1 MQTTDKKM
9 KVKSKSNFYLDN
21 VFIHITVWLIVFGL
35 PLFLTDRGQG
45 ISWSNFWR
53 SASVMLS
60 FMIVFYLNYLYLIDR
75 FLYKQKTKE
84 FIIINL
90 LLIIV
95 MASFMYFAHDF
106 IMALNL
112 DGRTLRRKRR
122 YTSMPYVFIAR
133 NVFSLALI
141 VGLSVAI
148 KMSARWAKVE
158 SQRKELEKERTESE
172 LKNLK
177 SQINPHFLLNTLNNI
192 YALIEFNPPKAQT
205 AVEELSKLLRH
216 LLYDNNET
224 YVSLVKEV
232 EFIKNYIELMRIRL
246 SKNVELTTNIDIT
259 PGTSTLIAPLIY
271 ISLIENAFKHGI
283 TGNKK
288 SFIYIQLLEKSNG
301 VVEFVCKN
309 SAFPKS
315 ESDKSGSGI
324 GLNQVKRR
332 LELLYPKRYTWNQ
345 NMELTDGVS
354 VFTSHLT
361 IKTKENGTNLLDN

>member
-1 MQTTDKKM
+1 M
-9 KVKSKSNFYLDN
+9 KIKTKSNFYFDN
-21 VFIHITVWLIVFGL
+21 VFIHLTVWIVIFGL

-45 ISWSNFWR
+45 ISWSQFWR
-53 SASVMLS
+53 SASVMIA
-60 FMIVFYLNYLYLIDR
+60 FMIVFYINYLYLIDR

-90 LLIIV
+90 LLLIV
-95 MASFMYFAHDF
+95 VATLMYFAHDF
-106 IMALNL
+106 VMSLNL
-112 DGRTLRRKRR
+112 DGRPMRRRRR
-122 YTSMPYVFIAR
+122 YQSTPYIFIGR

-158 SQRKELEKERTESE
+158 SERRELEKEKTESE

-216 LLYDNNET
+216 VLYDNNET
-224 YVSLVKEV
+224 YVPLTKEV

-246 SKNVELTTNIDIT
+246 SKNVELLTNIEVM
-259 PGTSTLIAPLIY
+259 PSSSTRIAPLIF
-271 ISLIENAFKHGI
+271 ISLIENAFKHGVS
-283 TGNKK
+283 GNKK
-288 SFIYIQLLEKSNG
+288 SFIDIQLKENPNG
-301 VVEFVCKN
+301 VIEFICKN

-332 LELLYPKRYTWNQ
+332 LELLYPNQHTWTQSIVKKND
-345 NMELTDGVS
+345 ES
-354 VFTSHLT
+354 IFTSHIT
-361 IKTKENGTNLLDN
+361 IDTK

>member
-1 MQTTDKKM
+1 M
-9 KVKSKSNFYLDN
+9 KSKTKFNYYFDN
-21 VFIHITVWLIVFGL
+21 VFIHLAVWLIIFGL

-45 ISWSNFWR
+45 ISWSHFWR

-60 FMIVFYLNYLYLIDR
+60 FMIVFYVNYLFLIKR
-75 FLYKQKTKE
+75 FLYEQKIKE

-95 MASFMYFAHDF
+95 MATFMHFSHDI
-106 IMALNL
+106 IMSLNL
-112 DGRTLRRKRR
+112 EGRTGRRRR
-122 YTSMPYVFIAR
+122 LHSTLPYFYIGR
-133 NVFSLALI
+133 NVLSLALI

-148 KMSARWAKVE
+148 KMSARWAMVE
-158 SQRKELEKERTESE
+158 TERKELEKAKTEAE

-192 YALIEFNPPKAQT
+192 YALIEFNPPKAQI

-216 LLYDNNET
+216 LLYDNNDKF
-224 YVSLVKEV
+224 VPLSKEV

-246 SKNVELTTNIDIT
+246 AKNITLTTNIDIL
-259 PGTSTLIAPLIY
+259 PSTSTQIAPLIY

-283 TGNKK
+283 SGNKD
-288 SFIYIQLLEKSNG
+288 SFIDIQLKEKPNG
-301 VVEFVCKN
+301 VIEFICKN
-309 SAFPKS
+309 SYFPKS

-332 LELLYPKRYTWNQ
+332 LELLYPHHHTWTQ
-345 NMELTDGVS
+345 TIEKKDDKSIYLS
-354 VFTSHLT
+354 YLT
-361 IKTKENGTNLLDN
+361 INTQ